1 MRAKFIRVRD
11 KDTGHQYDILPSQFR
26 DSAHVK
32 LTRFEPSLQPR
43 KPKHNVKPRRVP
55 KPKPEGDGS

>member
-26 DSAHVK
+26 EDAHVK
-32 LTRFEPSLQPR
+32 LTRFEPSLLPR
-43 KPKHNVKPRRVP
+43 KPKHNVKTPRA
-55 KPKPEGDGS
+55 PKPEADGS